1 MTTDIHQGIIHVPA
15 GEGQTVAIGPGSTI
29 IKLTSAD
36 TGNTMAVWEGI
47 VPPDFGSPP
56 LHAIPQAETFYLL
69 EGEMTFTGVNQD
81 GPYTFQ
87 SQHGAVVHIPG
98 GTPFQF
104 VNGGARPAR
113 VLTIAMPGG
122 LDRFLAEFA
131 AALPPG
137 VPPDVAMAD
146 PAVREKVA
154 ALDARYGAGYLHT
167 DDPATLDRDRHI
179 VHVLAEAG
187 TKVSVGRATN
197 TIKLTSADT
206 AGALSLIEGRFPPG
220 TGSPP
225 LHTHPEA
232 ETVVLI
238 EGAVM
243 FTIITADSP
252 YTFTLRPGGVAHV
265 PPRTPHQFTVVGTEI
280 ARGIVAVTPGDFE
293 RYIAEMGTATRPDGS
308 RDVERLREIA
318 ARYGVE
324 YVRLP
329 GR

>member
-1 MTTDIHQGIIHVPA
+1 MMTTEIHQGIIHVPA
-15 GEGQTVAIGPGSTI
+15 GEGQTVAIGPGSTTL
-29 IKLTSAD
+29 KLTSVD
-36 TGNTMAVWEGI
+36 PGNTMAVWEGI
-47 VPPDFGSPP
+47 VPAGFGSPP
-56 LHAIPQAETFYLL
+56 LHAIPQAETFYLR
-69 EGEMTFTGVNQD
+69 EGALRFTGINQD
-81 GPYTFQ
+81 GPYSFQ
-87 SQHGAVVHIPG
+87 SRPGAVVHIPG
-98 GTPFQF
+98 GAPYQF

-122 LDRFLAEFA
+122 LEQFLAEFA
-131 AALPPG
+131 TALP
-137 VPPDVAMAD
+137 
-146 PAVREKVA
+146 A

-167 DDPATLDRDRHI
+167 GDPATLDRSRPI
-179 VHVLAEAG
+179 VHVPAEAG

-197 TIKLTSADT
+197 TIKLTSTDT

-232 ETVVLI
+232 ETFVLF
-238 EGAVM
+238 EGDVA
-243 FTIITADSP
+243 FTTVNTGSP
-252 YTFTLRPGGVAHV
+252 RTFTLRPGDVVHVA
-265 PPRTPHQFTVVGTEI
+265 PRTPHQFTIIGPAD
-280 ARGIVAVTPGDFE
+280 ARGIVAVTPGGFE